1 MKTAEEKKT
10 FWLVTSNFDLSNTVA
25 DLETVKDLIDGD
37 YDNQSDE
44 DRKEVEYT
52 IKPVLMTDEEYEKL
66 PEGD

>member
-1 MKTAEEKKT
+1 MEKKT